1 MLEETS
7 RPHPDIRKISLEEW
21 DEITDKLM
29 GFTFKYLSQRFGG
42 NTQTPDG
49 LSYEDIAQ
57 EIVLRVLHG
66 TRQWDPE
73 KHGDILPYLVGQVQS
88 LVSHGIDSWSA
99 RNVISMPENTSEED
113 DNPIL
118 SSLPDTSPTPELVL
132 ISEEYQVER
141 EQFLDIVLEAI
152 SQTDDADLWALA
164 EAYLDDSGQYKR
176 REIASRL
183 EISVNEFD
191 NRRKR
196 LTRQVKKY
204 LSEQSPKIGGQ
215 DGRDK

>member
-1 MLEETS
+1 MKETS
-7 RPHPDIRKISLEEW
+7 KPHPDIRKISPEEW
-21 DEITDKLM
+21 NEITDKLM
-29 GFTFKYLSQRFGG
+29 GFTFKYLSLRFEG

-66 TRQWDPE
+66 TRRWDPE
-73 KHGDILPYLVGQVQS
+73 KHGDILPYLAGQVQS
-88 LVSHGIDSWSA
+88 LVSHGTDSWSA

-118 SSLPDTSPTPELVL
+118 SSLPDTSPTPEMVL

-141 EQFLDIVLEAI
+141 EQFLDTVLEAI
-152 SQTDDADLWALA
+152 SQTDDEGLWALA

-176 REIASRL
+176 REISSRL
-183 EISVNEFD
+183 GISVSEFD

-196 LTRQVKKY
+196 LVRQVKKY
-204 LSEQSPKIGGQ
+204 LSEQSSEIGGQ
-215 DGRDK
+215 DDKNR